1 MCVFM
6 STFCKL
12 LRQQRTFLF
21 TREKSN
27 ADAKCM
33 SLDSAKMILHEIWF
47 DLIAPPPCRTSSS
60 ACIISTQF
68 RAFHILPSPFGEG
81 SRQVS
86 FETTIRVYFKIRV
99 RRNSI
104 PLSKIN
110 VFIEIMQTPTF
121 ELHCFSTFRD
131 NPTNVCPNRFEKRC
145 I

>member
-47 DLIAPPPCRTSSS
+47 DLIAPPPCRSFSS
-60 ACIISTQF
+60 ACIISTHL
-68 RAFHILPSPFGEG
+68 RILHILSSPFGEG

-86 FETTIRVYFKIRV
+86 FRTCALAASRLVHLSLK
-99 RRNSI
+99 RRSLENG
-104 PLSKIN
+104 KAAN
-110 VFIEIMQTPTF
+110 GVGG
-121 ELHCFSTFRD
+121 R
-131 NPTNVCPNRFEKRC
+131 R
-145 I
+145 